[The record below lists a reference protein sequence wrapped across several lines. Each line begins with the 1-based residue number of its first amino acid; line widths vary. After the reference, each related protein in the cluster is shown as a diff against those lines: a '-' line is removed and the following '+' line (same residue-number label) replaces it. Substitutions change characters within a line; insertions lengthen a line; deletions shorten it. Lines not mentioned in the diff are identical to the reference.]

1 MSRVVKIRLGILVGF
16 ILLIGAG
23 AAVFIAVGKSDE
35 PPGGGARDTG
45 TDDPAVGDTGD
56 SQKRSPQR
64 TLRFSG
70 NGSKNIGTVKVT
82 DDAVLKWTHSES
94 RPHVFF
100 TITDD
105 DSKVSVS
112 SDAKSGLKALDPG
125 TYKNVDVSGTG
136 DWTITIE
143 DP

>member
-1 MSRVVKIRLGILVGF
+1 MSRVVKIRLGIFVGF

-23 AAVFIAVGKSDE
+23 VALIAVGKSDE
-35 PPGGGARDTG
+35 PPEGGGRDTG
-45 TDDPAVGDTGD
+45 IDDPAVEDTGG

-94 RPHVFF
+94 RDRVFF

-112 SDAKSGLKALDPG
+112 SDAKSGLKDLDPG
-125 TYKNVDVSGTG
+125 TYKDVDVSGTG